1 MIEGEWIV
9 LGTQEKGG
17 SIAENYIQIPGR
29 SSKRMG
35 DRWTC
40 WSPVTRMQGSAV
52 EQILSKL
59 RGAVASEG
67 ETVGLAEVLQHKIII
82 EDGEGDRSSN

>member
-1 MIEGEWIV
+1 
-9 LGTQEKGG
+9 
-17 SIAENYIQIPGR
+17 
-29 SSKRMG
+29 
-35 DRWTC
+35 
-40 WSPVTRMQGSAV
+40 MQGSAV

-82 EDGEGDRSSN
+82 EDGEGDHSSN